1 MMGWNKDELMI
12 ESYQDMRVACSVD
25 TMQQLKKEGWQ
36 VLNTMRIG
44 GERRYTMVLPE
55 RISERYCFTE
65 NNALERF
72 RKLVQKDYRPFL
84 RRVA

>member
-1 MMGWNKDELMI
+1 MMGWNNDELMI
-12 ESYQDMRVACSVD
+12 ESYLDMRVACTVD
-25 TMQQLKKEGWQ
+25 TMLQLKKEGWQ

-65 NNALERF
+65 KNALERF
-72 RKLVQKDYRPFL
+72 RQLVQKGNRPYL